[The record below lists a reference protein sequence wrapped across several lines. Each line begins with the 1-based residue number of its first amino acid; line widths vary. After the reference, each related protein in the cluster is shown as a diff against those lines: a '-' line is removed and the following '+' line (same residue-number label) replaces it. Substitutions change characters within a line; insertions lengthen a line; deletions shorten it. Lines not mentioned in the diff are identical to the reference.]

1 MYNLYSKEKEEKEFI
16 DKKEKKYFYLFL
28 EISSKLIENYN
39 IRTKNFILEMAK
51 NPIIIQN
58 HINPIESF
66 RTEFFQDGEL
76 KANRFIFNPFQ
87 TEKERIV

>member
-1 MYNLYSKEKEEKEFI
+1 M
-16 DKKEKKYFYLFL
+16 D
-28 EISSKLIENYN
+28 
-39 IRTKNFILEMAK
+39 K

-87 TEKERIV
+87 TEKERIVLRFSKIGKIFIFK